1 MRGSGLMERYNLI
14 IILSETKKK
23 KKIIGG
29 DTKLQEI
36 RHFNHRLINITQ
48 VTKIN

>member
-14 IILSETKKK
+14 IILSETKK